1 MKKRIVTLLCTAI
14 LTVGL
19 AAAPAMASDAPYRPI
34 EVESYTYG
42 PLDELRI
49 SKVYR
54 LSQYDDP
61 SGIPTEDFVRGDRL
75 YFLLDMTV
83 DETDCE
89 VVTYTAIFG
98 SVELTRDER
107 YAGTSDR
114 AGIQTQHADFGN
126 AGISPRL
133 LPVLT
138 CAGGVVMVAVA
149 WLSFYKSKN
158 TGVTKCE

>member
-1 MKKRIVTLLCTAI
+1 MKKRIIMLLCTTV
-14 LTVGL
+14 LTLGF
-19 AAAPAMASDAPYRPI
+19 AAAPAMASNAPYRPI

-61 SGIPTEDFVRGDRL
+61 SGIPTEDFVRGNRL

-83 DETDCE
+83 DDTDCE
-89 VVTYTAIFG
+89 AVTYTAIFG

-107 YAGTSDR
+107 YAGTSGR

-126 AGISPRL
+126 TDIDPKLQPIVAF
-133 LPVLT
+133 
-138 CAGGVVMVAVA
+138 AGGVVMVAAA
-149 WLSFYKSKN
+149 WLSFYKFKKHRSDQY
-158 TGVTKCE
+158 E